1 MGSYTINKNATLSV
15 NVPDDYTD
23 TGWTISGALAIH
35 SGCNAGYIIN
45 DGIDLVIGESYI
57 VKYNVESI
65 TSGYV
70 KALLGTTSGTNVT
83 VAGEFEEELTV
94 TGNTDF
100 SFYSNGNVSISILS
114 IYPSSQLLVNNGKTL
129 SFNETNNKW
138 VNYQSFLPD
147 FMCKFVNS
155 FITFKDGEMWEHD
168 VNETRNNFY
177 GVQYTSKIIFYVNL
191 DPTAIKNFYSMRQKS
206 NKVWSVPEINILPSE
221 GKTEG
226 QLSRLKKGRFK
237 RLQSDWFADFMRDMN
252 DPRFISTLDALTQGA
267 DLQGNIMKITMEN
280 SDITEVRL
288 LSTDITLSNQNY
300 TY

>member
-1 MGSYTINKNATLSV
+1 MGSYTINKNSTLSV
-15 NVPDDYTD
+15 NIPDDYID
-23 TGWTISGALAIH
+23 NGWTISGSLAIH

-45 DGIDLVIGESYI
+45 EGINLEIGETYV

-83 VAGEFEEELTV
+83 VSGEFEEEIV
-94 TGNTDF
+94 VAGNTDF
-100 SFYSNGNVSISILS
+100 KFYANGNVSISLLS
-114 IYPSSQLLVNNGKTL
+114 IYPSSQLLINNGKTL
-129 SFNETNNKW
+129 SFNEANNKW

-155 FITFKDGEMWEHD
+155 FFLFKNGELWEND
-168 VNETRNNFY
+168 VNETRNNFF
-177 GVQYTSKIIFYVNL
+177 GVQYSSKVVFYVNI

-206 NKVWSVPEINILPSE
+206 NKVWSVTEISILPSV
-221 GKTEG
+221 GKSQG

-237 RLQSDWFADFMRDMN
+237 KLQGDWFADFMRDMN
-252 DPRFISTLDALTQGA
+252 DPRFIDTLDALTKGA
-267 DLQGNIMKITMEN
+267 DLQGGIMKITMEN
-280 SDITEVRL
+280 DDISEVKMQ
-288 LSTDITLSNQNY
+288 STDITVSNSNY